1 MAINAESGG
10 GGGEARLQLG
20 VDGGG
25 GGVGMAIGKSLLRR
39 LRRLLRLGRV
49 MANFAFARDFSV
61 RWVVELDR
69 AHGSVLQQDWTHGG
83 FLCKPAANQHEDDKK
98 SKQP

>member
-10 GGGEARLQLG
+10 GGGVVEGRLQLG
-20 VDGGG
+20 GDRRS
-25 GGVGMAIGKSLLRR
+25 GGVGMAIGTSLLRR

-69 AHGSVLQQDWTHGG
+69 AHGSVLQQDWTLGR
-83 FLCKPAANQHEDDKK
+83 FLRKPAANQHEDDKK
-98 SKQP
+98 SK